1 MDKINEKNQKKKNQK
16 FQKEKHKKKSE
27 LYMEEIESLTT
38 RIKNDLPPTGKYSIN
53 LKSKSQSENEKLENW
68 ELPKENFKDLPLS
81 NKIIKG
87 LNESKYYK
95 MTPIQRS
102 TLPHSLGGRD
112 ILGASKTG
120 SGKTLCFLIPILDN
134 LYREGDI
141 KEEGLLSLII
151 LPTRELAIQIFD
163 VINKIGKYFNFS
175 VGLVIGGNNLE
186 KEQKSVN
193 QINILIGTPG
203 RLLQHMSE
211 TPFFNADNLKILV
224 IDEADRILDEGF
236 ENDINEILT
245 YLPKNRQTL
254 LFSATLTRNLKRL
267 VKINM
272 RSPEYINLSNTD
284 NIITNDIIGN
294 NIDNEKNELSILKN
308 TQNTNLKIPNNINNL
323 LIPKNL
329 NQFYTIVEPED
340 RINILYS
347 FLKTHKNSK
356 CLIFL
361 SSRKQVRFFTEI
373 FKHLKLGI
381 TFLDIHG
388 KQNQNK
394 RSSTYFTF
402 IQKRKSVVLFAT
414 DIASRGVDFPAIEWV
429 IQLDPP
435 EDISQYI
442 HRIGRTARYKSE
454 GNSIL
459 FVSKKEE
466 EFINELHN
474 KKIDIKKMKIQ
485 QGKISNMEIVIRGI
499 LTEHSELVQAAQK
512 AISSYLKSVN
522 LFRNKKVFDISTIDL
537 NKLALSYGLVSSPK
551 IVVKKKND
559 NEDFDN
565 NRKKSKL
572 QKLKEKIKMKK
583 EMKKKD
589 NENKNENKSES
600 ENENKNDN
608 KSESDEKEIEGNED
622 EENEDDDDF
631 LIEKKSNVKL
641 LNKKKKREENEEIK
655 EINDEKSIDDNDNFY
670 NKVKRRLEQNKEA
683 DNIKEKVRII
693 NKHKEDKIRA
703 KEKDYEKHGIEIGNE
718 NEEYNKNEYNK
729 EEEEEEENI
738 EMSDNENEINTSSKK
753 KQKEAINKK
762 VKINVEH
769 SSIKEKEKAALEL
782 LKMKN
787 KLFGQ

>member
-1 MDKINEKNQKKKNQK
+1 
-16 FQKEKHKKKSE
+16 
-27 LYMEEIESLTT
+27 
-38 RIKNDLPPTGKYSIN
+38 
-53 LKSKSQSENEKLENW
+53 
-68 ELPKENFKDLPLS
+68 
-81 NKIIKG
+81 
-87 LNESKYYK
+87 

-134 LYREGDI
+134 LYREGVI

-163 VINKIGKYFNFS
+163 VINKIGKYFNYS

-186 KEQKSVN
+186 KEQRSVN

-203 RLLQHMSE
+203 RLLQHMNE

-267 VKINM
+267 VKVNM
-272 RSPEYINLSNTD
+272 RSPEYINLSYTD

-294 NIDNEKNELSILKN
+294 NSENEKNELSIIKN
-308 TQNTNLKIPNNINNL
+308 SQNLNLKISNDINNL
-323 LIPKNL
+323 IIPKNL

-356 CLIFL
+356 CIIFL

-512 AISSYLKSVN
+512 AISSYLKSIN
-522 LFRNKKVFDISTIDL
+522 LFRNKKVFDIGNVDL

-551 IVVKKKND
+551 IVVKKKSDND
-559 NEDFDN
+559 NFDN
-565 NRKKSKL
+565 NGKKSKL

-583 EMKKKD
+583 EMKK
-589 NENKNENKSES
+589 NEKEKEK
-600 ENENKNDN
+600 ENENENENEKMEINEND
-608 KSESDEKEIEGNED
+608 D

-641 LNKKKKREENEEIK
+641 LNKKKKREENEEDN
-655 EINDEKSIDDNDNFY
+655 EINEEKSIDDNDNFY

-683 DNIKEKVRII
+683 DNIKEKVRIM
-693 NKHKEDKIRA
+693 NKHKEDKIKA
-703 KEKDYEKHGIEIGNE
+703 KEKDYEKHGIEIE
-718 NEEYNKNEYNK
+718 NEEDNKKEYN
-729 EEEEEEENI
+729 EDEEENI
-738 EMSDNENEINTSSKK
+738 KMSDNESEINTSSKK
-753 KQKEAINKK
+753 KENEKINKK

-787 KLFGQ
+787 KLFG

>member
-1 MDKINEKNQKKKNQK
+1 MEKKFKKSEKNY
-16 FQKEKHKKKSE
+16 EKPYHKKKSE
-27 LYMEEIESLTT
+27 IYIEETTSLTE
-38 RIKNDLPPTGKYSIN
+38 RIKSEVPPSGKYSLN
-53 LKSKSQSENEKLENW
+53 LKRDLNNKKDKLENW
-68 ELPKENFKDLPLS
+68 EIPKEYFKDLPLS
-81 NKIIKG
+81 KKIIKG
-87 LNESKYYK
+87 LTESKYYK
-95 MTPIQRS
+95 MTPIQRA
-102 TLPHSLGGRD
+102 TLPHSLNGRD

-120 SGKTLCFLIPILDN
+120 SGKTLCFLIPILEN
-134 LYREGDI
+134 LYREGAI

-151 LPTRELAIQIFD
+151 LPTRELAIQVFE
-163 VINKIGKYFNFS
+163 VINKIGKYFYFS

-186 KEQKSVN
+186 KEQRSVN
-193 QINILIGTPG
+193 LINILIGTPG
-203 RLLQHMSE
+203 RLLQHMNE

-236 ENDINEILT
+236 ENDINEIFT

-267 VKINM
+267 VKVNM

-284 NIITNDIIGN
+284 NIITSDIIEN
-294 NIDNEKNELSILKN
+294 NKNELSILKN
-308 TQNTNLKIPNNINNL
+308 NNIISDNINNL

-356 CLIFL
+356 ILIFL

-373 FKHLKLGI
+373 FKYLKLGM

-435 EDISQYI
+435 EDIAQYI

-466 EFINELHN
+466 EFIHELLN
-474 KKIDIKKMKIQ
+474 KKITIKKIKIQ
-485 QGKISNMEIVIRGI
+485 QNKISNMEIVIRSI
-499 LTEHSELVQAAQK
+499 LTEHNELIQAAQK

-522 LFRNKKVFDISTIDL
+522 LFKNKNFFDVNSIDL
-537 NKLALSYGLVSSPK
+537 NKLALSYGLMSSPQ
-551 IVVKKKND
+551 IIVKKNNNND
-559 NEDFDN
+559 FEGEK
-565 NRKKSKL
+565 KKSKL
-572 QKLKEKIKMKK
+572 AKLKEKIKIKK
-583 EMKKKD
+583 EMKKK
-589 NENKNENKSES
+589 ENS
-600 ENENKNDN
+600 ENE
-608 KSESDEKEIEGNED
+608 ED
-622 EENEDDDDF
+622 EDF
-631 LIEKKSNVKL
+631 LIEKKNDDDKL
-641 LNKKKKREENEEIK
+641 LNKKKKRKEENEDIK
-655 EINDEKSIDDNDNFY
+655 NDENISDEEDNFY
-670 NKVKRRLEQNKEA
+670 NKVKRRLEQNKES
-683 DNIKEKVRII
+683 DNIKEKMRIMK
-693 NKHKEDKIRA
+693 KHKEDKIKA
-703 KEKDYEKHGIEIGNE
+703 KEKDYEKHGIEIEDDE
-718 NEEYNKNEYNK
+718 NLSDI
-729 EEEEEEENI
+729 NI
-738 EMSDNENEINTSSKK
+738 EEDNINNEINTSSNKLNDIKK
-753 KQKEAINKK
+753 IN
-762 VKINVEH
+762 INVEH
-769 SSIKEKEKAALEL
+769 STIKEKEKAALEL

-787 KLFGQ
+787 KLFS

>member
-1 MDKINEKNQKKKNQK
+1 MDKTNKKNQKNQKKI
-16 FQKEKHKKKSE
+16 HKKKSE
-27 LYMEEIESLTT
+27 LYFEEIELLTS
-38 RIKNDLPPTGKYSIN
+38 RINNEIPPTGKYSIS
-53 LKSKSQSENEKLENW
+53 LKSQSQTENQKLENW
-68 ELPKENFKDLPLS
+68 ELPKEYFKDLPLS
-81 NKIIKG
+81 NKIING

-134 LYREGDI
+134 LYREGVI

-163 VINKIGKYFNFS
+163 VINKIGKHFNFS

-186 KEQKSVN
+186 KEQRSVN

-254 LFSATLTRNLKRL
+254 LFSATLTKNLKRL
-267 VKINM
+267 VKVNM

-294 NIDNEKNELSILKN
+294 NLENDKNELSIIKN
-308 TQNTNLKIPNNINNL
+308 NQNQNLKISNNINNL
-323 LIPKNL
+323 IIPKNL

-435 EDISQYI
+435 EDIAQYI

-522 LFRNKKVFDISTIDL
+522 LFRNKKVFDIGNIDL

-551 IVVKKKND
+551 IVVKKKKDND
-559 NEDFDN
+559 DFDN
-565 NRKKSKL
+565 NGKKSKL

-583 EMKKKD
+583 EMKKKEKE
-589 NENKNENKSES
+589 NENKNENKNKN
-600 ENENKNDN
+600 ENE
-608 KSESDEKEIEGNED
+608 EMEIDENED

-641 LNKKKKREENEEIK
+641 LNKKKQREENEEDN
-655 EINDEKSIDDNDNFY
+655 EINEEKSIDDNDNFY

-683 DNIKEKVRII
+683 DNIKEKVRIM
-693 NKHKEDKIRA
+693 NKHKEDKIKA

-718 NEEYNKNEYNK
+718 NEEDNKKEY
-729 EEEEEEENI
+729 EEEEEDEEENI
-738 EMSDNENEINTSSKK
+738 EMSDNESEIITSSKK
-753 KQKEAINKK
+753 KQKEIINKK

-787 KLFGQ
+787 KLFS